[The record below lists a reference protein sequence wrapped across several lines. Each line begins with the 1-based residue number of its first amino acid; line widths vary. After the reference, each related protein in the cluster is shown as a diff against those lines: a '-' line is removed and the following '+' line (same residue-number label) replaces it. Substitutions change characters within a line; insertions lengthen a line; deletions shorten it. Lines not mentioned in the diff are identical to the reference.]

1 MMKDSHLVSIGQSMK
16 RNVTSIRAD
25 ATVRDAV
32 QLFIQNHI
40 GTLPVVDQEMKLVGL
55 VTIESILSM
64 VMPDFIRLIDH
75 FSFVHDLGAVETRTP
90 DEADLNRPISKIMA
104 APVFVEEGSSLLF
117 AAASK
122 RSSNLRDIPVVDSAG
137 HLIGIAS
144 SVDIGTA
151 LMNSW
156 QIKT

>member
-1 MMKDSHLVSIGQSMK
+1 MKDNHSISIGQSMK
-16 RNVTSIRAD
+16 RNVISIRAD

-32 QLFIQNHI
+32 KLIIQNHI
-40 GTLPVVDQEMKLVGL
+40 GTLPVVNAELKLIGL
-55 VTIESILSM
+55 VTIENILSM
-64 VMPDFIRLIDH
+64 VMPDFIYLIDH
-75 FSFVHDLGAVETRTP
+75 FSFVHNLGAVEERTP
-90 DEADLNRPISKIMA
+90 DEADLNRPISMIMGP
-104 APVFVEEGSSLLF
+104 PVSVPEGSSLLY

-122 RSSNLRDIPVVDSAG
+122 RNYNLRDIPVVDSAN

-156 QIKT
+156 QIIN